1 MPPALLAQGEHL
13 PEMAAWTRS
22 ILIGGAIAQFYAFS
36 LVFVRMSG
44 LFLVGPLLGQSAVP
58 AQFRILL
65 AITSAFLITPSLSTQ
80 ADRAFAHLDRDRNG
94 RLVKEEVPDILLA
107 KFESI
112 NERTGKPGDFPILR
126 KDWHYH
132 FEAPASLVAWSILA
146 IRELCFGLV
155 LGLGLSIVFSGLQLA
170 GELID
175 QQTGIGLSGVFN
187 PSLNIDSGV
196 SGQALYMFGI
206 IVFLT
211 MPPVGGHLLVVSAL
225 LDTFQAIPIGE
236 AFVTN
241 SAIDLLSDLVHQSL
255 VLGIQ
260 VAAPVLVAMAFTGLT
275 MGFLSHTVP
284 QINVLNLGFPIRAM
298 LNLFLLSLSLSGTA
312 YLLMELIPAAIERLR
327 LSLVTI

>member
-1 MPPALLAQGEHL
+1 MEPALFAPGELLPQAALWTKSMLLQG
-13 PEMAAWTRS
+13 RC
-22 ILIGGAIAQFYAFS
+22 AQFYAFS

-44 LFLVGPLLGQSAVP
+44 LLLVGPLLGQSAVP
-58 AQFRILL
+58 AQIRILI
-65 AITSAFLITPSLSTQ
+65 AITCSFLITPALHTQ
-80 ADRAFAHLDRDRNG
+80 AGKAFFHLDRNQDG

-112 NERTGKPGDFPILR
+112 NERMGQPKDFPILR
-126 KDWHYH
+126 SDWRYA
-132 FEAPASLVAWSILA
+132 FEAPRSLVAWSILA
-146 IRELCFGLV
+146 VRELCIGLV

-187 PSLNIDSGV
+187 PGLNIDSGV
-196 SGQALYMFGI
+196 SGQALYLFGVT
-206 IVFLT
+206 VFLT
-211 MPPVGGHLLVVSAL
+211 MSPVPGHLLVVSAL
-225 LDTFQAIPIGE
+225 LETFQSIPVGE
-236 AFVTN
+236 GWVTL
-241 SAIDLLSDLVHQSL
+241 SAVELLSDLVHQSL

-260 VAAPVLVAMAFTGLT
+260 IAAPVLVAMAFTGLT

-298 LNLFLLSLSLSGTA
+298 INIFLLSLSLSGAA
-312 YLLMELIPAAIERLR
+312 YLLMELIPATIERLR